1 MRRTGRAGREITNE
15 GTGMKRG
22 GWWVLVLATGMFAVT
37 GLASAQEPAGVVET
51 DDLRN
56 QVVGSM
62 RLTGTLVVGAD
73 GAITA
78 YAIDHADKVP
88 REVLQHLARYVPRWR
103 VVKSDNSAGN
113 KRFGV
118 RVMGTPRG
126 DGLFAL
132 SLVGASIIEKQ
143 RPEEEIIVDRRLKRP
158 SYPRSL
164 AQIGVSGTVYV
175 VVKVRRDGEVEDL
188 VTEQV
193 NLNFVGSP
201 AEVVQARAD
210 FAGHTAAAARQW
222 KFRFPK
228 VGPYARQPYL
238 VVRVPVQYIIERF
251 EYAQWEYYVPGPR
264 RAVPWVQVEDGMA
277 LGAGEAGVPQV
288 LGMGPRMETSLE
300 PPAG

>member
-1 MRRTGRAGREITNE
+1 M
-15 GTGMKRG
+15 
-22 GWWVLVLATGMFAVT
+22 VLATGMFTVT

-51 DDLRN
+51 GDLRN

-78 YAIDHADKVP
+78 YAIDHSEKVP
-88 REVLQHLARYVPRWR
+88 PEVLRHVARYVPRWR
-103 VVKSDNSAGN
+103 VVNNSAGN

-118 RVMGTPRG
+118 RVTATPRG

-132 SLVGASIIEKQ
+132 SLVGASIMEKQ
-143 RPEEEIIVDRRLKRP
+143 RPEEEIVADGRLKRP

-164 AQIGVSGTVYV
+164 GGIGVSGTVYV
-175 VVKVRRDGEVEDL
+175 AVKVGRDGEVEDF

-193 NLNFVGSP
+193 NLNFVGTP
-201 AEVVQARAD
+201 AEVAQARAD
-210 FAGHTAAAARQW
+210 FAAHTAAAVRQW
-222 KFRFPK
+222 KFRLPK
-228 VGPYARQPYL
+228 VGPYAGQLSL
-238 VVRVPVQYIIERF
+238 VVRVPVDYIIKRLG
-251 EYAQWEYYVPGPR
+251 YAEWEYYVPGPR
-264 RAVPWVQVEDGMA
+264 RAVPWVQQEDGMA

>member
-1 MRRTGRAGREITNE
+1 M
-15 GTGMKRG
+15 
-22 GWWVLVLATGMFAVT
+22 VLATGMFTVT
-37 GLASAQEPAGVVET
+37 GLASAQEPAEVVET
-51 DDLRN
+51 GDLRN

-78 YAIDHADKVP
+78 YAIDHSEKVP
-88 REVLQHLARYVPRWR
+88 PEVLRHVARYVPRWR
-103 VVKSDNSAGN
+103 VVKSDGGAGN

-118 RVMGTPRG
+118 RVMATPRG

-132 SLVGASIIEKQ
+132 SLVGASIMEKQ
-143 RPEEEIIVDRRLKRP
+143 RPEEEIVADGRLKRP

-164 AQIGVSGTVYV
+164 GGIGVSGTVYV
-175 VVKVRRDGEVEDL
+175 AAKVGRDGEVEDF

-193 NLNFVGSP
+193 NLNFVGTP
-201 AEVVQARAD
+201 AEVAQARAD
-210 FAGHTAAAARQW
+210 FAAHTAAAVRQW
-222 KFRFPK
+222 KFRLPK
-228 VGPYARQPYL
+228 VGPYAGQPSL
-238 VVRVPVQYIIERF
+238 VVRVPVGYIIKRLG
-251 EYAQWEYYVPGPR
+251 YAEWEYYVPGPR

>member
-1 MRRTGRAGREITNE
+1 
-15 GTGMKRG
+15 MKRG
-22 GWWVLVLATGMFAVT
+22 GWWVLVLAIGMFTVAS
-37 GLASAQEPAGVVET
+37 LASAQEPAGVVET
-51 DDLRN
+51 GDLRN

-78 YAIDHADKVP
+78 YKIDHSDKVP
-88 REVLQHLARYVPRWR
+88 PEVLRHVARYVPRWR

-118 RVMGTPRG
+118 RVMATPRG
-126 DGLFAL
+126 GGLFAL
-132 SLVGASIIEKQ
+132 SLVGASIMERQ
-143 RPEEEIIVDRRLKRP
+143 RPEEGITIDGPRKRP

-164 AQIGVSGTVYV
+164 ARIGVSGTVYV
-175 VVKVRRDGEVEDL
+175 AVKVRRDGEVEDL

-201 AEVVQARAD
+201 AEVIQARAK
-210 FAGHTAAAARQW
+210 FAGHTAAAVRQW
-222 KFRFPK
+222 KFRFPEA
-228 VGPYARQPYL
+228 GPYAGQPYL
-238 VVRVPVQYIIERF
+238 VVRVPMQYITERF

-264 RAVPWVQVEDGMA
+264 RAVPWVQQEDGMA